1 MVLMDQFLWAVQAVI
16 AEDCAG
22 LTCTYE
28 EGWDEDTDEQRNYL
42 EIKLGEYC
50 IEIRLWEDILVTRV
64 FQQDWDTKDWVLT
77 GYGGRFEIAN
87 PESLTRLVRE
97 INEVW
102 PE

>member
-22 LTCTYE
+22 LTCTYD
-28 EGWDEDTDEQRNYL
+28 EGWDEDTDEQSDYL
-42 EIKLGEYC
+42 EIKFGEYRM
-50 IEIRLWEDILVTRV
+50 EISREDDILVARV
-64 FQQDWDTKDWVLT
+64 LQQDWDTRDWSLT